1 MHVQVSPFAKVAQI
15 APDDASSPRPMALRE
30 GVLPGGRA
38 VSWQDMYG
46 RELVTVR
53 EFEPS
58 EAGGSDSGHWG
69 DTHKGCCSVM

>member
-1 MHVQVSPFAKVAQI
+1 MQVSPFAQASQEAQ
-15 APDDASSPRPMALRE
+15 DDSPHSREFREALSA
-30 GVLPGGRA
+30 GRA

-58 EAGGSDSGHWG
+58 EAGGSDTSRGHWG
-69 DTHKGCCSVM
+69 DSQKSCCIVM